1 MGIAKVLIYI
11 IILGAILNIYV
22 GFASPNLPIIGQTT
36 GDFFDIILG
45 VVMTILGFLALK
57 NVQYLMP
64 PR

>member
-11 IILGAILNIYV
+11 IILGAILYV
-22 GFASPNLPIIGQTT
+22 CFASPNLPIIGQTT